1 MRKQVKSTE
10 LKKELSFFTALTVVM
25 GTVIGSGVFFKPEAV
40 YSATGTAGLGLS
52 AWIVGGL
59 ITICGGLTT
68 AELSAAIPETGGIL
82 VYLRRAYGPLTSY
95 LLGWAQTVVYFPA
108 TIAAL
113 SIIFA
118 TQAVNLLSLSSS
130 AVIPISIAAAVFIV
144 VINLLGSEKAG
155 RLQAVSTVAKLIP
168 LVLIIGFGLLYKGD
182 VEFQLVP
189 EPMVSSSAVSK
200 LGSGL
205 VATLFA
211 YDGWINVG
219 AIAGEVKNPK
229 KNLPKAIIFGLTGV
243 MGIYLLINL
252 AYLQVLPA
260 LSLGATAT
268 PASDV
273 ATLLLGD
280 AGGKLI
286 TIGILLSVFGTI
298 NGYTMTG
305 IRVPYAMAMSDD
317 LPFSQWLKKLNTRSV
332 PVNSAL
338 TLLTITI
345 LMIFTGQ
352 YNQLTDMLIFVI
364 WIFYTLTFVAVFR
377 LRKIEP
383 ELNRPYKVPLYPV
396 IPLIAIAGGSFIVIN
411 TLLTQPINTAIGI
424 FLTLIG
430 LPIYYY
436 RKAHSSS
443 VSHKTAQDR

>member
-1 MRKQVKSTE
+1 M
-10 LKKELSFFTALTVVM
+10 
-25 GTVIGSGVFFKPEAV
+25 
-40 YSATGTAGLGLS
+40 
-52 AWIVGGL
+52 
-59 ITICGGLTT
+59 
-68 AELSAAIPETGGIL
+68 
-82 VYLRRAYGPLTSY
+82 
-95 LLGWAQTVVYFPA
+95 
-108 TIAAL
+108 

-118 TQAVNLLSLSSS
+118 TQAANLLGLSPS

-144 VINLLGSEKAG
+144 MINLLGSEKAG

-168 LVLIIGFGLLYKGD
+168 LILIIGFGLFYKGD
-182 VEFQLVP
+182 VDFELVP
-189 EPMVSSSAVSK
+189 ENMVSSSAVSK

-260 LSLGATAT
+260 LSLGATTT

-280 AGGKLI
+280 AGGKFI

-317 LPFSQWLKKLNTRSV
+317 LPFSHHLKKLNTHSV

-411 TLLTQPINTAIGI
+411 TLLTQPMNTAIGI
-424 FLTLIG
+424 FLTLVG

-436 RKAHSSS
+436 RRSHSSNAFQ
-443 VSHKTAQDR
+443 KTAEDR